1 MSELWPESLLGRIVF
16 CICVAIPL
24 LFLFAVFFMPA
35 GIGCG
40 SHWVVVEGR
49 LVDAETGEPIVG
61 AEIGTLW
68 SHKVTEDDVAE
79 WRATDAK
86 WREMF
91 EDELD
96 RAHDATARLPP
107 MGGMYHCAVTDAD
120 GRFRIDVSVPCS
132 GTRSLAGITLSS
144 SGDEPRDGVD
154 VLRIERRDRPVTRI
168 PVPDGTWTRRDG
180 PYAFDKPYAVWDVGT
195 VRLAP

>member
-49 LVDAETGEPIVG
+49 LIDAETGKPIVG

-68 SHKVTEDDVAE
+68 SHKVTEEDVAE
-79 WRATDAK
+79 RK
-86 WREMF
+86 
-91 EDELD
+91 
-96 RAHDATARLPP
+96 
-107 MGGMYHCAVTDAD
+107 
-120 GRFRIDVSVPCS
+120 
-132 GTRSLAGITLSS
+132 
-144 SGDEPRDGVD
+144 
-154 VLRIERRDRPVTRI
+154 
-168 PVPDGTWTRRDG
+168 
-180 PYAFDKPYAVWDVGT
+180 AFDAGLIHLTICGELNQVN
-195 VRLAP
+195 RLFRRLNDPIHISFIYSYLFIVNIY